1 MAECRMRSG
10 MEAAAA
16 NGRGCEQS
24 SAGII
29 HRAWGV
35 EGGYQ
40 GRREL
45 KTVPCIIIFSD
56 YFL

>member
-1 MAECRMRSG
+1 MQDEIWH
-10 MEAAAA
+10 
-16 NGRGCEQS
+16 RGSSSKWMGYEQS
-24 SAGII
+24 SAGTT

-35 EGGYQ
+35 QGGYQ

-45 KTVPCIIIFSD
+45 KTVPCIIVFSD